1 VQPCGLLEIAS
12 RRYSGVGQEISRF
25 RCDDAFV
32 TGTALR
38 PRVLVVDDEENVAFL
53 VVSALKLAGYET
65 RTAATGAAAIGE
77 ADRFAPNVIV
87 LDVMLPDADGFTVL
101 TRLRNSGCTA
111 PILFV
116 TARQDAADKIRGLTI
131 GGDDYIT
138 KPFALEELVARV
150 QVALRRSGVEK
161 GSSRLA
167 VGDLELDLDSH
178 RVWRAGVEISLSP
191 TEFKLLRCLMANAG
205 RVVSRAQIL
214 DTVWQY
220 GFEGE
225 SSIIESFIS
234 NLRRKVD
241 ATDPKLIKTVR
252 GVGYTIR
259 LAG

>member
-1 VQPCGLLEIAS
+1 MAQ
-12 RRYSGVGQEISRF
+12 SGG
-25 RCDDAFV
+25 A
-32 TGTALR
+32 

-53 VVSALKLAGYET
+53 VQSALKVAGYDT
-65 RTAATGAAAIGE
+65 RAARTGAEALAE
-77 ADRFAPNVIV
+77 ADRFAPDVIV

-101 TRLRNSGCTA
+101 TRLRNSGCDA

-116 TARQDAADKIRGLTI
+116 TARQDAADKVRGLTI

-150 QVALRRSGVEK
+150 QVALRRAGIGNSN
-161 GSSRLA
+161 SRLV

-178 RVWRAGVEISLSP
+178 RVWRAGLEIDLSP

-220 GFEGE
+220 GFDGE

-241 ATDPKLIKTVR
+241 FVEPKLIKTVR

-259 LAG
+259 VAR